1 MSDFVKEKTEQG
13 FTMELSLDPHTFEGF
28 VDVGFTR
35 GFASS
40 QAFRDKFPKDADI
53 DEIGKTIIPSTKES
67 GLAFHKLAPNTF
79 AEMPRHPA

>member
-13 FTMELSLDPHTFEGF
+13 FTMKLSLDPHTFEGF

-53 DEIGKTIIPSTKES
+53 DEIGKTIIPGDLFQVLRAATKVNHRGHGGHGEQ
-67 GLAFHKLAPNTF
+67 
-79 AEMPRHPA
+79 